1 MDKIKVNGIWLSEE
15 QEVRTGIAGAFK
27 QLLTEDSEWKADKGG
42 LNLNQINQQ
51 EADTLEFP
59 FTENEVHSA
68 LMDMNGGQGSRSGW
82 LHCGLLA
89 MLLGVRERGGFRD
102 V

>member
-1 MDKIKVNGIWLSEE
+1 MDRIKVNGIWLLEE

-59 FTENEVHSA
+59 FTEDEVHSA
-68 LMDMNGGQGSRSGW
+68 LMDMNGTRLQ
-82 LHCGLLA
+82 
-89 MLLGVRERGGFRD
+89 VRMASLWPFGNAAWSS
-102 V
+102 